1 MKNIILKVIIMNE
14 KVKEELL
21 YLLDQL
27 NKYLFYLE
35 QELEEDVDINTE
47 KWKKYYEMIL
57 NVHSTMNKIE
67 NAINFS

>member
-1 MKNIILKVIIMNE
+1 MNE

-35 QELEEDVDINTE
+35 QELEEDVGINTE

-57 NVHSTMNKIE
+57 NVHSTINKIE
-67 NAINFS
+67 NTINFS

>member
-1 MKNIILKVIIMNE
+1 MNE

-57 NVHSTMNKIE
+57 NVHSTINKIE
-67 NAINFS
+67 NTINFS

>member
-1 MKNIILKVIIMNE
+1 MNE

>member
-1 MKNIILKVIIMNE
+1 MNE

-57 NVHSTMNKIE
+57 NVHSTINKIE
-67 NAINFS
+67 NVINFS

>member
-1 MKNIILKVIIMNE
+1 MNE

-57 NVHSTMNKIE
+57 NVHSTINKIE

>member
-1 MKNIILKVIIMNE
+1 MNE

-47 KWKKYYEMIL
+47 KWKRYYKMIL
-57 NVHSTMNKIE
+57 DVHSTINKIE
-67 NAINFS
+67 NTINFS

>member
-1 MKNIILKVIIMNE
+1 MNE

-35 QELEEDVDINTE
+35 QELEEDVNINTE
-47 KWKKYYEMIL
+47 KWKKYYKMIL
-57 NVHSTMNKIE
+57 DVHSTINKIE
-67 NAINFS
+67 NTINFS

>member
-1 MKNIILKVIIMNE
+1 MNE

-35 QELEEDVDINTE
+35 QELEEDADINTE

-57 NVHSTMNKIE
+57 NVHSTINKIE
-67 NAINFS
+67 NTINFS

>member
-1 MKNIILKVIIMNE
+1 MNE

-35 QELEEDVDINTE
+35 QELEEDVDVNTE
-47 KWKKYYEMIL
+47 KWEKYYEMIL
-57 NVHSTMNKIE
+57 NVHSTINKIE

>member
-1 MKNIILKVIIMNE
+1 MNE

-47 KWKKYYEMIL
+47 KWKKYYKMIL
-57 NVHSTMNKIE
+57 DVHSTINKIE
-67 NAINFS
+67 NTINFS

>member
-1 MKNIILKVIIMNE
+1 MNE

-35 QELEEDVDINTE
+35 QELEEDMDIDAK
-47 KWKKYYEMIL
+47 KWKQYYKMIA
-57 NVHSTMNKIE
+57 NVHSVINKIE
-67 NAINFS
+67 STINFS

>member
-1 MKNIILKVIIMNE
+1 MIIMNE

-35 QELEEDVDINTE
+35 QELEEDVDVNTE
-47 KWKKYYEMIL
+47 RWKKYYKLIL
-57 NVHSTMNKIE
+57 DVHSTINKIE
-67 NAINFS
+67 NTINFS

>member
-1 MKNIILKVIIMNE
+1 MNE
-14 KVKEELL
+14 KVREELL